1 MEKKMS
7 ETKPIRV
14 MIVDDHAVVRSGLA
28 AFLLAFDDLELVAE
42 AGSGEEALRLAAR
55 QEPDVVLMDLVMP
68 GMDGAEATRAIRR
81 QRPHCQI
88 IALTS
93 FREEDLVQRAL
104 SAGAISYLLKNV
116 SAAELADAIRAA
128 DYIVDLGPGAGEHG
142 GEVVVTGTLEDVM
155 ACPRSITGDYL
166 AGRRRIPIPEQ
177 RRDGNG
183 SEIVIKGAAEHNLKS
198 IEVHIPLG
206 KFVCITGVSGSG
218 KSTLLVDILYRR
230 LAQVLQ
236 HSRDKPGRHDAVLG
250 VEHVDK
256 AINIDQSPIGRTPRS
271 NPATYT
277 NVLTYIRDLFAELP
291 ESKVRGYAPGRFSF
305 NVKGG
310 RCEACKGHGNIKIE
324 MQFLPDI
331 YITCDV
337 CKGKRYNRETLQVRY
352 KGKNIADV

>member
-1 MEKKMS
+1 MS

-128 DYIVDLGPGAGEHG
+128 H
-142 GEVVVTGTLEDVM
+142 
-155 ACPRSITGDYL
+155 
-166 AGRRRIPIPEQ
+166 AGRPTLSPEATAALIHAATQ
-177 RRDGNG
+177 PPEPAYDLTPREKEVLALMAQGLNNPQIAARLVISRSTVKFHVSSILSKLGVNG
-183 SEIVIKGAAEHNLKS
+183 RTEAVALALQKNL
-198 IEVHIPLG
+198 V
-206 KFVCITGVSGSG
+206 
-218 KSTLLVDILYRR
+218 
-230 LAQVLQ
+230 
-236 HSRDKPGRHDAVLG
+236 SRDP
-250 VEHVDK
+250 
-256 AINIDQSPIGRTPRS
+256 
-271 NPATYT
+271 
-277 NVLTYIRDLFAELP
+277 
-291 ESKVRGYAPGRFSF
+291 
-305 NVKGG
+305 
-310 RCEACKGHGNIKIE
+310 
-324 MQFLPDI
+324 
-331 YITCDV
+331 
-337 CKGKRYNRETLQVRY
+337 
-352 KGKNIADV
+352 